1 MEAKALITLM
11 FDSNVW
17 DKLVND
23 SQALSAL
30 EAYVK
35 DGLIEVL
42 TTSVQEKENESAPSY
57 STFQQ
62 LKERL
67 RTRNVASE
75 GFVLG
80 FARWDVDK
88 FGREDSK
95 WVTKDGTR
103 NRDEVI
109 GQTAERHG
117 AVLITED
124 KEFRK
129 DASSKGLKNYSLS
142 ELLDELKH
150 SLP

>member
-1 MEAKALITLM
+1 MITLM

-30 EAYVK
+30 EACVQ
-35 DGLIEVL
+35 DGRIEVL
-42 TTSVQEKENESAPSY
+42 TTSIQEIENQSAPLH
-57 STFQQ
+57 STFQK

-67 RTRNVASE
+67 KARNVSSE

-80 FARWDVDK
+80 FARWNVDK
-88 FGREDSK
+88 LGSDDSK
-95 WVTKDGTR
+95 WVTHGGSR

-117 AVLITED
+117 AWLITED
-124 KEFRK
+124 KDFRR
-129 DASSKGLKNYSLS
+129 DATSRGMKNYSLS
-142 ELLDELKH
+142 GLLEALKRAQ
-150 SLP
+150 P

>member
-1 MEAKALITLM
+1 MISLM
-11 FDSNVW
+11 FDSNIW

-30 EAYVK
+30 EAYVQ
-35 DGLIEVL
+35 DGRIEVL
-42 TTSVQEKENESAPSY
+42 TTSIQEIENQSAPSF
-57 STFQQ
+57 SVFQE

-88 FGREDSK
+88 FGSEDSK
-95 WVTKDGTR
+95 WITKDGTR

-109 GQTAERHG
+109 GQTAERNG

-129 DASSKGLKNYSLS
+129 DASSRGLKNFSLA
-142 ELLDELKH
+142 ELLEALKRSH
-150 SLP
+150 P